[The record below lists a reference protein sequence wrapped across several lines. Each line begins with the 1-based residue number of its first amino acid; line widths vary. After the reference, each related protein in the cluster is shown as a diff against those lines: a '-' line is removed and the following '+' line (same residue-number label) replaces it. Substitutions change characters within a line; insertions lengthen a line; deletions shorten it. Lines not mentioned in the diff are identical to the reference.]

1 MNKKQK
7 KNLYRIIAALVLV
20 LILKLLPQFPT
31 PVELLLYCIPY
42 LVVGW
47 DVLRKALLGIKNR
60 QPFDECFLMAVAT
73 VGAFALEVGAADPAA
88 AVSEQKAATSH
99 RLGGGEII
107 GEGFVKAYGTV
118 YTLSGNYT
126 QSITIE
132 TKQDITINIDDE
144 VTITGVAKFLD
155 VTGTGKVTINGTKDG
170 VDQKIKMTTDCNV
183 MNTGDTGVVYL
194 EAAGADVTCNGGD
207 YYSKETSEVN
217 STYSVF
223 CVKDG
228 SLKLN
233 EVTAEA
239 GERTHVI
246 DCGGNSSASVEIH
259 GGNFKASGINSGGID
274 CRGKGSV
281 SIYNAKVESG
291 NYVLAVGGSSADLK
305 IYNSTVVGENEN
317 SCVSVQHGGS
327 FWAENCEF
335 TSVGNQ
341 NYHGGLLYMLSGEA
355 TIKDSNYVAEQ
366 NGVTGILAQYL
377 GFAFLNGPHKLTVEN
392 TKIKGCEKAL
402 SFGYDPEGSDIKLK
416 NVTFEDNETDIYLKN
431 DSSTPT
437 NAPQVELDEG
447 TKDTVGAITV
457 QVANPAEGVQITTKT
472 TGKDYQQNLKLT
484 GKNDDWLIGYKKD
497 ADGEYR
503 YLTQRKGDKYFG
515 LNTINA
521 TATTGEGDN
530 VTTLK
535 PYAQL
540 KEGTP
545 VNLTADILE
554 GKKFARWKVEKVAD
568 GTPVTGLLDA
578 ETENTENTSFSMPEY
593 DVIITAEYEDEI
605 IVDPG
610 TGDTD
615 YGGDIAAGVV
625 IGGIAAVGAY
635 EVGTGLYR
643 ILAMDDVA
651 MPTNRIALAKLLWE
665 RAGKPEPESTA
676 LYSDISAED
685 TDAQKAARWA
695 VEQEL
700 LNDAEDGKFH
710 PAFPVS
716 KLRVCLT
723 WEKAK
728 QKGLFDQ
735 NNEA

>member
-1 MNKKQK
+1 MRKKS
-7 KNLYRIIAALVLV
+7 LRFISAALAVSMMAST
-20 LILKLLPQFPT
+20 LP
-31 PVELLLYCIPY
+31 
-42 LVVGW
+42 
-47 DVLRKALLGIKNR
+47 
-60 QPFDECFLMAVAT
+60 
-73 VGAFALEVGAADPAA
+73 VGAFALEVGAGETTA

-99 RLGGGEII
+99 RLGGSEII
-107 GEGFVKAYGTV
+107 GEGFVEAYGTV

-126 QSITIE
+126 QGITIE

-170 VDQKIKMTTDCNV
+170 VDQKIKMTTDHDHDV
-183 MNTGDTGVVYL
+183 IDTGYTGVVFL

-207 YYSKETSEVN
+207 YYSKETSHVGA
-217 STYSVF
+217 SYSVF

-239 GERTHVI
+239 GWNTHVI
-246 DCGGNSSASVEIH
+246 NCEGNSSASVEIH
-259 GGNFKASGINSGGID
+259 GGNFKASESNSGGID
-274 CRGKGSV
+274 CGGKGSV

-291 NYVLAVGGSSADLK
+291 NYVLAVGGSSAELK
-305 IYNSTVVGENEN
+305 IYNSTVVGENKS
-317 SCVSVQHGGS
+317 SCVTVQYGGS

-341 NYHGGLLYMLSGEA
+341 SYSGGFLYMLSGKA

-366 NGVTGILAQYL
+366 NGLTGILAQYL
-377 GFAFLNGPHKLTVEN
+377 TVPGLTGPHKLTVEN
-392 TKIKGCEKAL
+392 TKIKGCKEAFNL
-402 SFGYDPEGSDIKLK
+402 EYDPEGSDIKLK
-416 NVTFEDNETDIYLKN
+416 NVTFENNETDIYLEN
-431 DSSTPT
+431 DSSTPA

-447 TKDTVGAITV
+447 TKDTTGAITV
-457 QVANPAEGVQITTKT
+457 EVAHPAEGVQITTKT

-484 GKNDDWLIGYKKD
+484 SKNDDWLIGYKKD

-503 YLTQRKGDKYFG
+503 YLTQREGDTYFG

-554 GKKFARWKVEKVAD
+554 GKKFTGWKVEKVAD

-593 DVIITAEYEDEI
+593 DVIITAEYENEI
-605 IVDPG
+605 VVDPG
-610 TGDTD
+610 TGDSD

-723 WEKAK
+723 WENAK
-728 QKGLFDQ
+728 QKGLFD
-735 NNEA
+735 

>member
-1 MNKKQK
+1 MRKKS
-7 KNLYRIIAALVLV
+7 LRFISAALAVSMMAST
-20 LILKLLPQFPT
+20 LP
-31 PVELLLYCIPY
+31 
-42 LVVGW
+42 
-47 DVLRKALLGIKNR
+47 
-60 QPFDECFLMAVAT
+60 
-73 VGAFALEVGAADPAA
+73 VGAFALEVGAGETTA

-99 RLGGGEII
+99 RLDGGETID
-107 GEGFVKAYGTV
+107 EDFVARNGHV
-118 YTLSGNYT
+118 YTLSRSYNQGI
-126 QSITIE
+126 SITTSE
-132 TKQDITINIDDE
+132 DITINIEGE
-144 VTITGVAKFLD
+144 VTVTGVVKFLH
-155 VTGTGKVTINGTKDG
+155 VTGTGKVIINGTKDD
-170 VDQKIKMTTDCNV
+170 VDQKIKMTTDCEAV
-183 MNTGDTGVVYL
+183 GTGDTGIVYL
-194 EAAGADVTCNGGD
+194 DAAGADVTCNGGD
-207 YYSKETSEVN
+207 YYSEETSDVG

-233 EVTAEA
+233 EVIAEA
-239 GERTHVI
+239 GKSTGVV
-246 DCGGNSSASVEIH
+246 DCGTSSLASVEIH
-259 GGNFKASGINSGGID
+259 GGSFKASGSNSGVID
-274 CRGKGSV
+274 CNSKGT
-281 SIYNAKVESG
+281 IYNATLEMHNGG
-291 NYVLAVGGSSADLK
+291 NYVLAAGGSSADLK
-305 IYNSTVVGENEN
+305 IYNSTVVGENET
-317 SCVSVQHGGS
+317 SCVTVQSGGS

-335 TSVGNQ
+335 TSVGNR
-341 NYHGGLLYMLSGEA
+341 NYNGGLLSMLSGEA
-355 TIKDSNYVAEQ
+355 TIKDSSYVAKQ
-366 NGVTGILAQYL
+366 SGVNGIRAQYL
-377 GFAFLNGPHKLTVEN
+377 AIPGLNGPHKLTVEN
-392 TKIKGCEKAL
+392 TKIKGCENAL
-402 SFGYDPEGSDIKLK
+402 SFGYCPNGSDIELK
-416 NVTFEDNETDIYLKN
+416 NVTFEDNKTDIYLSN

-447 TKDTVGAITV
+447 TKDTAGAITV

-484 GKNDDWLIGYKKD
+484 SKNDGWLIGYEKDADGD

-503 YLTQRKGDKYFG
+503 YLTKREGDNYFG

-530 VTTLK
+530 AITLE

-545 VNLTADILE
+545 VNLTADIPE

-578 ETENTENTSFSMPEY
+578 ETENTENTSFSMPKY

-605 IVDPG
+605 TVDPG

-728 QKGLFDQ
+728 QKGLFDKT
-735 NNEA
+735 EA

>member
-1 MNKKQK
+1 MRKKS
-7 KNLYRIIAALVLV
+7 LRFISAALAVSMMAST
-20 LILKLLPQFPT
+20 LP
-31 PVELLLYCIPY
+31 
-42 LVVGW
+42 
-47 DVLRKALLGIKNR
+47 
-60 QPFDECFLMAVAT
+60 
-73 VGAFALEVGAADPAA
+73 VGAFALEVGAGETTAT
-88 AVSEQKAATSH
+88 VSEQKAATSH
-99 RLGGGEII
+99 RLEGGEII
-107 GEGFVKAYGTV
+107 GEDVANGAV
-118 YTLSGNYT
+118 YTLSGNYSRGI
-126 QSITIE
+126 SIT
-132 TKQDITINIDDE
+132 TSKDITINIEGE
-144 VTITGVAKFLD
+144 VTVTGVVKFLY

-170 VDQKIKMTTDCNV
+170 AAIKMTTNCEAV
-183 MNTGDTGVVYL
+183 DTIDSGIVYL
-194 EAAGADVTCNGGD
+194 DAAGADVTCNGGD
-207 YYSKETSEVN
+207 YYSEETSDIW

-233 EVTAEA
+233 AVTAEA
-239 GERTHVI
+239 GKGTDVV
-246 DCGGNSSASVEIH
+246 DCGETNSSATNSSASVEIH
-259 GGNFKASGINSGGID
+259 GGSFKASGIDSGVID
-274 CRGKGSV
+274 CRYKGSV
-281 SIYNAKVESG
+281 SIYNATLEMHNGGS
-291 NYVLAVGGSSADLK
+291 YVLAASGSSADLK

-317 SCVSVQHGGS
+317 SCVTVQHGGS

-335 TSVGNQ
+335 TSVGNR
-341 NYHGGLLYMLSGEA
+341 NYKGGLLYMLSGEA
-355 TIKDSNYVAEQ
+355 TIKDSNYVAKQ

-392 TKIKGCEKAL
+392 TKIKGCENAL

-416 NVTFEDNETDIYLKN
+416 NVTFEDNKTDIYLSN

-447 TKDTVGAITV
+447 TKDTAGAITV

-472 TGKDYQQNLKLT
+472 TGEDYQQNLKLT
-484 GKNDDWLIGYKKD
+484 SKNDGWLIGYEKD
-497 ADGEYR
+497 ADGDTDGEYR
-503 YLTQRKGDKYFG
+503 YLTKREGNDYYG
-515 LNTINA
+515 LNTIDA

-530 VTTLK
+530 VTTLET
-535 PYAQL
+535 YAQV

-545 VNLTADILE
+545 VNLTANAAPG

-610 TGDTD
+610 TGDSD

-643 ILAMDDVA
+643 ITQMDDVA

-700 LNDAEDGKFH
+700 LNDDDSVEGELKFH

-728 QKGLFDQ
+728 QKGLFDKAA
-735 NNEA
+735 E

>member
-1 MNKKQK
+1 MRKKS
-7 KNLYRIIAALVLV
+7 LRFISAALAVSMMAST
-20 LILKLLPQFPT
+20 LP
-31 PVELLLYCIPY
+31 
-42 LVVGW
+42 
-47 DVLRKALLGIKNR
+47 
-60 QPFDECFLMAVAT
+60 

-88 AVSEQKAATSH
+88 TVSEQEAAKSH
-99 RLGGGEII
+99 RLDGGEKI
-107 GEGFVKAYGTV
+107 GEEFVEAKGTV

-126 QSITIE
+126 KGITIE

-144 VTITGVAKFLD
+144 VTITGVAKFLH

-170 VDQKIKMTTDCNV
+170 ADQNIKMKTDCDV
-183 MNTGDTGVVYL
+183 MNTGDTGIVYL
-194 EAAGADVTCNGGD
+194 DAAGADVTCNGGD
-207 YYSKETSEVN
+207 YYSEEMSDAD

-233 EVTAEA
+233 AVTAEA
-239 GERTHVI
+239 GKRTDVV
-246 DCGGNSSASVEIH
+246 DCGGTNSSASVEIH
-259 GGNFKASGINSGGID
+259 GGSFKASGSNSGVID
-274 CRGKGSV
+274 CNSKGT
-281 SIYNAKVESG
+281 IYNATLEMHNGGS
-291 NYVLAVGGSSADLK
+291 YVLAAGGSSADLK

-317 SCVSVQHGGS
+317 FCVTVQSGGS

-335 TSVGNQ
+335 TSVGNR
-341 NYHGGLLYMLSGEA
+341 NYNGGLLYMLSGKA
-355 TIKDSNYVAEQ
+355 TIKDSNYVAER
-366 NGVTGILAQYL
+366 NSVTGILAQYL

-392 TKIKGCEKAL
+392 TKIKGCKKAL
-402 SFGYDPEGSDIKLK
+402 ELEYDPEGSDIKLK
-416 NVTFEDNETDIYLKN
+416 NVTFENNETDIYLKN
-431 DSSTPT
+431 DSSTPA

-447 TKDTVGAITV
+447 TKDTAGAITV
-457 QVANPAEGVQITTKT
+457 EVAHPAEGVQITTKT
-472 TGKDYQQNLKLT
+472 TGKDYQQSLKLT
-484 GKNDDWLIGYKKD
+484 SKNDGWLIGYEKDADGD

-530 VTTLK
+530 VTTLG
-535 PYAQL
+535 PYAQV
-540 KEGTP
+540 KEGTE
-545 VNLTADILE
+545 VTLTANAASGDTAS
-554 GKKFARWKVEKVAD
+554 GDKKFVRWKAEKVTAD
-568 GTPVTGLLDA
+568 SVEDVSSLIVADSENP
-578 ETENTENTSFSMPEY
+578 ETATLTMPNY
-593 DVIITAEYEDEI
+593 DIFVTAEYEEGAT
-605 IVDPG
+605 VDPG

-723 WEKAK
+723 WENAK
-728 QKGLFDQ
+728 QKGLFD
-735 NNEA
+735 

>member
-1 MNKKQK
+1 MRKKSIR
-7 KNLYRIIAALVLV
+7 LVSAALAACMMAST
-20 LILKLLPQFPT
+20 LP
-31 PVELLLYCIPY
+31 
-42 LVVGW
+42 
-47 DVLRKALLGIKNR
+47 
-60 QPFDECFLMAVAT
+60 
-73 VGAFALEVGAADPAA
+73 VGAFALEAGAGETTAT
-88 AVSEQKAATSH
+88 VSEQKAATSH
-99 RLGGGEII
+99 RLDGGETID
-107 GEGFVKAYGTV
+107 EDFVVANGAV
-118 YTLSGNYT
+118 YTLSGNYSRGI
-126 QSITIE
+126 SIT
-132 TKQDITINIDDE
+132 TSKDITINIDDE

-170 VDQKIKMTTDCNV
+170 ADQNIKMTTDFDV
-183 MNTGDTGVVYL
+183 INTGDTGIVYL
-194 EAAGADVTCNGGD
+194 DAAGADVTCNGGD
-207 YYSKETSEVN
+207 YYSEETSRVN
-217 STYSVF
+217 SSYSVF
-223 CVKDG
+223 CVEDG

-239 GERTHVI
+239 GRNTHVI
-246 DCGGNSSASVEIH
+246 NCGGNSSASVEIH
-259 GGNFKASGINSGGID
+259 GGNFKASERTSGGID
-274 CRGKGSV
+274 CGGKGSV

-291 NYVLAVGGSSADLK
+291 NYVLAVVGSSAELK
-305 IYNSTVVGENEN
+305 IYNSTVVGENED
-317 SCVSVQHGGS
+317 SCVTVQFGGS

-335 TSVGNQ
+335 TSLENQ
-341 NYHGGLLYMLSGEA
+341 NYNGGLLYMLSGEA
-355 TIKDSNYVAEQ
+355 TIKDSNYVAKQ

-377 GFAFLNGPHKLTVEN
+377 VFAFLNGPHKLTVEN
-392 TKIKGCEKAL
+392 TKIKGCENAL

-431 DSSTPT
+431 DSITPA

-447 TKDTVGAITV
+447 TKDTAGAITV
-457 QVANPAEGVQITTKT
+457 EVAYPAEGVQITTKN

-484 GKNDDWLIGYKKD
+484 GKNDGWLIGYKKD

-503 YLTQRKGDKYFG
+503 YLTQREGNDYYG

-545 VNLTADILE
+545 VKLTADIPDN
-554 GKKFARWKVEKVAD
+554 ARVTGWKVEKIAAE
-568 GTPVTGLLDA
+568 GVTEVYGVVDYDLENP
-578 ETENTENTSFSMPEY
+578 ETATLTMPDY
-593 DVIITAEYEDEI
+593 DIFVTAEYEDV

-610 TGDTD
+610 TSDTD

-735 NNEA
+735 NTEA

>member
-1 MNKKQK
+1 MRKKS
-7 KNLYRIIAALVLV
+7 LRFISAALAVSMMAST
-20 LILKLLPQFPT
+20 LP
-31 PVELLLYCIPY
+31 
-42 LVVGW
+42 
-47 DVLRKALLGIKNR
+47 
-60 QPFDECFLMAVAT
+60 
-73 VGAFALEVGAADPAA
+73 VGAFALEVGAGETTA

-99 RLGGGEII
+99 RLGGSEII
-107 GEGFVKAYGTV
+107 GEGFVEAYGTV

-126 QSITIE
+126 QGITIE
-132 TKQDITINIDDE
+132 TKQDITINIEGE
-144 VTITGVAKFLD
+144 VTITGVAKFLH

-170 VDQKIKMTTDCNV
+170 ADQNIKMKTDCDV
-183 MNTGDTGVVYL
+183 MNTGDTGIVCL
-194 EAAGADVTCNGGD
+194 DAAGADVTCNGGD
-207 YYSKETSEVN
+207 YYSEEMSDAD

-233 EVTAEA
+233 AVTAEA
-239 GERTHVI
+239 GKRTDVV
-246 DCGGNSSASVEIH
+246 DCGETNSSATNSSASVEIH
-259 GGNFKASGINSGGID
+259 GGSFKASGISSGVID
-274 CRGKGSV
+274 CNSKGT
-281 SIYNAKVESG
+281 IYNATLEMHNGG
-291 NYVLAVGGSSADLK
+291 NYVLDAIGSSAELK

-317 SCVSVQHGGS
+317 SCVTVQFGGS

-341 NYHGGLLYMLSGEA
+341 NYNGGLLYMLSGEA
-355 TIKDSNYVAEQ
+355 TIKDSSYVTKQSGA
-366 NGVTGILAQYL
+366 TGILAQYL
-377 GFAFLNGPHKLTVEN
+377 NFASLNGPHKLTVEN
-392 TKIKGCEKAL
+392 TKIKGCENAL

-416 NVTFEDNETDIYLKN
+416 NVTFEDNKTDIYLSN

-447 TKDTVGAITV
+447 TKDTAGAITV

-484 GKNDDWLIGYKKD
+484 GKNDDWLIGYEKG

-503 YLTQRKGDKYFG
+503 YLTQRKGNEYYG

-521 TATTGEGDN
+521 TATTGKGDN
-530 VTTLK
+530 VTTLG

-545 VNLTADILE
+545 VKLTADIPDN
-554 GKKFARWKVEKVAD
+554 ARVTGWKVEKIA
-568 GTPVTGLLDA
+568 A
-578 ETENTENTSFSMPEY
+578 EGVIEVYGVVDYDHENPETATLTMPNY
-593 DVIITAEYEDEI
+593 DIFVTAEYEEGAT
-605 IVDPG
+605 VDPG
-610 TGDTD
+610 TGDSD

-723 WEKAK
+723 WENAK
-728 QKGLFDQ
+728 QKGLFD
-735 NNEA
+735 

>member
-1 MNKKQK
+1 MRKKS
-7 KNLYRIIAALVLV
+7 LRFISAALAVSMMAST
-20 LILKLLPQFPT
+20 LP
-31 PVELLLYCIPY
+31 
-42 LVVGW
+42 
-47 DVLRKALLGIKNR
+47 
-60 QPFDECFLMAVAT
+60 
-73 VGAFALEVGAADPAA
+73 VGAFALEVGAGETTA
-88 AVSEQKAATSH
+88 AVSEQEAAKSH
-99 RLGGGEII
+99 RLEGGEII
-107 GEGFVKAYGTV
+107 GEDVANGAV
-118 YTLSGNYT
+118 YTLSGNYSRGI
-126 QSITIE
+126 SIT
-132 TKQDITINIDDE
+132 TSKDITINIEGE
-144 VTITGVAKFLD
+144 VTVTGVDKFLD

-170 VDQKIKMTTDCNV
+170 AAIKMTTNGEAV
-183 MNTGDTGVVYL
+183 GTVVTGIVYL
-194 EAAGADVTCNGGD
+194 DAAGADVTCNGGD
-207 YYSKETSEVN
+207 YYSAETSDVN
-217 STYSVF
+217 SSYSVF

-233 EVTAEA
+233 AVTAEA
-239 GERTHVI
+239 GNRTDVVG
-246 DCGGNSSASVEIH
+246 CGETNSSASVEIH
-259 GGNFKASGINSGGID
+259 GGSFKASGSNSGVID
-274 CRGKGSV
+274 CRYKGSV
-281 SIYNAKVESG
+281 SIYNATLEMHNGG
-291 NYVLAVGGSSADLK
+291 NYVLDAIGSSADLK

-317 SCVSVQHGGS
+317 SCVTVQHGGS

-335 TSVGNQ
+335 TSVGNR
-341 NYHGGLLYMLSGEA
+341 NYNGGLLYMLSGEA
-355 TIKDSNYVAEQ
+355 TIKDSNYVAKQ

-392 TKIKGCEKAL
+392 TKIKGCEKAFEL
-402 SFGYDPEGSDIKLK
+402 DYDPEGSDIKLK
-416 NVTFEDNETDIYLKN
+416 NVTFEDNETDLYLKN
-431 DSSTPT
+431 STKTPT

-447 TKDTVGAITV
+447 TKDTAGAITV

-484 GKNDDWLIGYKKD
+484 SKNDDWLIGYEKDADGD

-503 YLTQRKGDKYFG
+503 YLTQRKDDKYFG
-515 LNTINA
+515 LNTIDA

-530 VTTLK
+530 VTTLE
-535 PYAQL
+535 PYAQV

-545 VNLTADILE
+545 VNLTANAAPG

-578 ETENTENTSFSMPEY
+578 ETENTENTSFSMPKY
-593 DVIITAEYEDEI
+593 DVIITAEYEEGTT
-605 IVDPG
+605 VDPG
-610 TGDTD
+610 TSDTD

-695 VEQEL
+695 VEQGL
-700 LNDAEDGKFH
+700 MNDAEDGKFH

-735 NNEA
+735 NTEA

>member
-1 MNKKQK
+1 MRKKS
-7 KNLYRIIAALVLV
+7 LRFISAALAVSMMAST
-20 LILKLLPQFPT
+20 LP
-31 PVELLLYCIPY
+31 
-42 LVVGW
+42 
-47 DVLRKALLGIKNR
+47 
-60 QPFDECFLMAVAT
+60 
-73 VGAFALEVGAADPAA
+73 VGAFALEVGAGETTA

-107 GEGFVKAYGTV
+107 GEGLVETYGTV

-126 QSITIE
+126 QGITIE

-207 YYSKETSEVN
+207 YYSEETSDAV

-233 EVTAEA
+233 EVIAEA
-239 GERTHVI
+239 GKLTRVV
-246 DCGGNSSASVEIH
+246 DCGVYTTSSLATVEIQR
-259 GGNFKASGINSGGID
+259 GTFKAAGNDSGVIHCGNKGTMTIN
-274 CRGKGSV
+274 
-281 SIYNAKVESG
+281 NATLEMHNGG
-291 NYVLAVGGSSADLK
+291 NYVLAASGSSAELK
-305 IYNSTVVGENEN
+305 IYSSTVIGENET
-317 SCVSVQHGGS
+317 SCVTVQHRGS

-341 NYHGGLLYMLSGEA
+341 NYNGGLLYMLSGEA

-484 GKNDDWLIGYKKD
+484 SKNDDWLIGYEKDADGD

-610 TGDTD
+610 TGDSD

-723 WEKAK
+723 WENAK
-728 QKGLFDQ
+728 QKGLFDKT
-735 NNEA
+735 EA

>member
-1 MNKKQK
+1 MRKKS
-7 KNLYRIIAALVLV
+7 LRFISAALAVSMMAST
-20 LILKLLPQFPT
+20 LP
-31 PVELLLYCIPY
+31 
-42 LVVGW
+42 
-47 DVLRKALLGIKNR
+47 
-60 QPFDECFLMAVAT
+60 

-88 AVSEQKAATSH
+88 TVSEQKAATSH
-99 RLGGGEII
+99 RLEGGKII
-107 GEGFVKAYGTV
+107 DEGFVEANGTV

-126 QSITIE
+126 QGISIT
-132 TKQDITINIDDE
+132 TSKDITINIEGE
-144 VTITGVAKFLD
+144 VTVTGVDKFLD

-170 VDQKIKMTTDCNV
+170 AAIKMTTNGEAV
-183 MNTGDTGVVYL
+183 GTVDTGIVYL
-194 EAAGADVTCNGGD
+194 DAAGADVTCNGGD
-207 YYSKETSEVN
+207 YYSAETSDVN
-217 STYSVF
+217 SSYSVF

-233 EVTAEA
+233 AVTAEA
-239 GERTHVI
+239 GNRTDVV
-246 DCGGNSSASVEIH
+246 DCGETNSSASVEIH
-259 GGNFKASGINSGGID
+259 GGSFKASGISSGVID
-274 CRGKGSV
+274 CRYKGSV
-281 SIYNAKVESG
+281 SIYNATLEMHNGG
-291 NYVLAVGGSSADLK
+291 NYVLDAIGSSAELK

-317 SCVSVQHGGS
+317 SCVTVQFGGS

-341 NYHGGLLYMLSGEA
+341 NYNGGLLYMLSGEA
-355 TIKDSNYVAEQ
+355 TIKDSSYVTKQSGA
-366 NGVTGILAQYL
+366 TGILAQYL
-377 GFAFLNGPHKLTVEN
+377 NFASLNGPHKLTVEN
-392 TKIKGCEKAL
+392 TKIKGCEKAFEL
-402 SFGYDPEGSDIKLK
+402 DYDPEGSDIKLK
-416 NVTFEDNETDIYLKN
+416 NVTFEDNKTDIYLSN
-431 DSSTPT
+431 DSSTLT

-447 TKDTVGAITV
+447 TKDTAGAITV
-457 QVANPAEGVQITTKT
+457 EVAYPAEGVQITTKT

-484 GKNDDWLIGYKKD
+484 GKNDDWLIGYEKD

-503 YLTQRKGDKYFG
+503 YLTQRKDDKYFG

-545 VNLTADILE
+545 VKLTADILDN
-554 GKKFARWKVEKVAD
+554 ARVTGWKVEKIA
-568 GTPVTGLLDA
+568 A
-578 ETENTENTSFSMPEY
+578 EGVEDVSEKVKIDYEDLENPETATLTMPNY
-593 DVIITAEYEDEI
+593 DIFVTAEYEDVI
-605 IVDPG
+605 IDPG
-610 TGDTD
+610 TSDTD

-643 ILAMDDVA
+643 ITQMDDVA
-651 MPTNRIALAKLLWE
+651 MPANRLALAKLLWE
-665 RAGKPEPESTA
+665 RAGKPEPEGTA

-735 NNEA
+735 NTEA

>member
-1 MNKKQK
+1 MRKKS
-7 KNLYRIIAALVLV
+7 LRFISAALAVSMMAST
-20 LILKLLPQFPT
+20 LP
-31 PVELLLYCIPY
+31 
-42 LVVGW
+42 
-47 DVLRKALLGIKNR
+47 
-60 QPFDECFLMAVAT
+60 
-73 VGAFALEVGAADPAA
+73 VGAFALEVGAGETTA
-88 AVSEQKAATSH
+88 AVSEQEAAKSH
-99 RLGGGEII
+99 RLDGGEKI
-107 GEGFVKAYGTV
+107 GEEFVEAKGTV

-126 QSITIE
+126 KGITIE

-144 VTITGVAKFLD
+144 VTITGVAKFLH

-170 VDQKIKMTTDCNV
+170 ADQNIKMKTDCDV
-183 MNTGDTGVVYL
+183 MNTGDTGIVYL
-194 EAAGADVTCNGGD
+194 DAAGADVTCNGGD
-207 YYSKETSEVN
+207 YYSEEMSDAD

-233 EVTAEA
+233 AVTAEA
-239 GERTHVI
+239 GKRTDVV
-246 DCGGNSSASVEIH
+246 DCGETNSSATNSSASVEIH
-259 GGNFKASGINSGGID
+259 GGSFKASGISSGVID
-274 CRGKGSV
+274 CNSKGT
-281 SIYNAKVESG
+281 IYNATLEMHNGG
-291 NYVLAVGGSSADLK
+291 NYVLDAIGSSAELK

-317 SCVSVQHGGS
+317 SCVTVQFGGS

-335 TSVGNQ
+335 TSVGNR
-341 NYHGGLLYMLSGEA
+341 NYNGGLLYMLSGKA
-355 TIKDSNYVAEQ
+355 TIKDSNYVAER
-366 NGVTGILAQYL
+366 NSVTGILAKYL
-377 GFAFLNGPHKLTVEN
+377 AFAFLNGPHKLTVEN
-392 TKIKGCEKAL
+392 TKIKGCKKAFEL
-402 SFGYDPEGSDIKLK
+402 EYDREGSDIELK

-431 DSSTPT
+431 DSSTPA

-447 TKDTVGAITV
+447 TKDTAGAITV

-484 GKNDDWLIGYKKD
+484 GKNDDWLIGYEKG

-503 YLTQRKGDKYFG
+503 YLTQRKGNEYYG

-521 TATTGEGDN
+521 TATTGKGDN
-530 VTTLK
+530 VTTLG

-545 VNLTADILE
+545 VKLTADIPDN
-554 GKKFARWKVEKVAD
+554 ARVTGWKVEKIA
-568 GTPVTGLLDA
+568 A
-578 ETENTENTSFSMPEY
+578 EGVIEVYGVVDYDHENPETATLTMPDY
-593 DVIITAEYEDEI
+593 DIFVTAEYEYEDGS
-605 IVDPG
+605 VDPG
-610 TGDTD
+610 TSDTD

-723 WEKAK
+723 WENAK
-728 QKGLFDQ
+728 QKGLFD
-735 NNEA
+735 

>member
-1 MNKKQK
+1 MRKKS
-7 KNLYRIIAALVLV
+7 LRFISAALAVSMMAST
-20 LILKLLPQFPT
+20 LP
-31 PVELLLYCIPY
+31 
-42 LVVGW
+42 
-47 DVLRKALLGIKNR
+47 
-60 QPFDECFLMAVAT
+60 
-73 VGAFALEVGAADPAA
+73 VGAFALEVGAGETTAT
-88 AVSEQKAATSH
+88 VSEQEAAKSH
-99 RLGGGEII
+99 RLEGGETID
-107 GEGFVKAYGTV
+107 EDFVVANGTV

-126 QSITIE
+126 QGITIE
-132 TKQDITINIDDE
+132 TKQEITINIEGE
-144 VTITGVAKFLD
+144 VTVTGVVKFLH
-155 VTGTGKVTINGTKDG
+155 VTGTGKVIINGTKDG
-170 VDQKIKMTTDCNV
+170 AAIKMTTNFEAV
-183 MNTGDTGVVYL
+183 GTGDTGIVYL
-194 EAAGADVTCNGGD
+194 DAAGADVTCNGGD
-207 YYSKETSEVN
+207 YYSVETSDVW

-233 EVTAEA
+233 EVIAEA
-239 GERTHVI
+239 GESTGVV
-246 DCGGNSSASVEIH
+246 DCGVYKTSSLATVEIH
-259 GGNFKASGINSGGID
+259 GGSFKASGINSGVID
-274 CRGKGSV
+274 CGNKGTMT
-281 SIYNAKVESG
+281 INNATLEMHNSG
-291 NYVLAVGGSSADLK
+291 NRVLAVGGSSADLK
-305 IYNSTVVGENEN
+305 IYNSTVVGENAN
-317 SCVSVQHGGS
+317 SCVTVQHGGS

-341 NYHGGLLYMLSGEA
+341 KYNGGLLFMLSGEA

-377 GFAFLNGPHKLTVEN
+377 DFAFLNGPHKLTVDN
-392 TKIKGCEKAL
+392 TKIKGCEKAFEL
-402 SFGYDPEGSDIKLK
+402 EYDREGSDIKLK
-416 NVTFEDNETDIYLKN
+416 NVTFEDNETDIYLEN
-431 DSSTPT
+431 DENTPA
-437 NAPQVELDEG
+437 NAPHVELDEN
-447 TKDTVGAITV
+447 TKDTAGAITV
-457 QVANPAEGVQITTKT
+457 EVAHPAEGVQITTKT
-472 TGKDYQQNLKLT
+472 TGEDYQQNLKLT
-484 GKNDDWLIGYKKD
+484 GKNDDWLIGYEKG

-503 YLTQRKGDKYFG
+503 YLTQRKGNEYFG

-530 VTTLK
+530 VTTLET
-535 PYAQL
+535 YAQV

-545 VNLTADILE
+545 VNLTANAAPG
-554 GKKFARWKVEKVAD
+554 GKKFARWKAEMITAGGVE
-568 GTPVTGLLDA
+568 DA
-578 ETENTENTSFSMPEY
+578 TSLIETNSENPETATFKMPKG
-593 DVIITAEYEDEI
+593 DLTVTAEYEEDEI
-605 IVDPG
+605 IDPG
-610 TGDTD
+610 TSDSD

-728 QKGLFDQ
+728 QKGLFDKT
-735 NNEA
+735 EA

>member
-1 MNKKQK
+1 MRKKS
-7 KNLYRIIAALVLV
+7 LRFISAALAVSMMAST
-20 LILKLLPQFPT
+20 LP
-31 PVELLLYCIPY
+31 
-42 LVVGW
+42 
-47 DVLRKALLGIKNR
+47 
-60 QPFDECFLMAVAT
+60 
-73 VGAFALEVGAADPAA
+73 VGAFALEVGAGETTAT
-88 AVSEQKAATSH
+88 VSEQKAATSH
-99 RLGGGEII
+99 RLEGGEII
-107 GEGFVKAYGTV
+107 GEGVANGTV

-126 QSITIE
+126 QGISIT
-132 TKQDITINIDDE
+132 TSKDITINIEGE
-144 VTITGVAKFLD
+144 VTVTGVAKFLD

-170 VDQKIKMTTDCNV
+170 ADQKIKMTTDCNV

-207 YYSKETSEVN
+207 YYSKETSDVV

-233 EVTAEA
+233 KVIAGA
-239 GERTHVI
+239 GEYTDVI

-274 CRGKGSV
+274 CRNKGSV

-291 NYVLAVGGSSADLK
+291 NYVLAASGSSAELK
-305 IYNSTVVGENEN
+305 IYNSTIVGKNEN
-317 SCVSVQHGGS
+317 SCVTVQHGGS

-335 TSVGNQ
+335 TSVGNR
-341 NYHGGLLYMLSGEA
+341 NYNGGLLYMLSGEA

-377 GFAFLNGPHKLTVEN
+377 GFASLNGPHKLTVEN
-392 TKIKGCEKAL
+392 TKIKGCKKAVEL
-402 SFGYDPEGSDIKLK
+402 DYDPEGSDIKLK
-416 NVTFEDNETDIYLKN
+416 NVTFEDNETDLYLKN
-431 DSSTPT
+431 STETPT

-447 TKDTVGAITV
+447 TKDTAGAITV
-457 QVANPAEGVQITTKT
+457 EVANPADGVQITTKN

-484 GKNDDWLIGYKKD
+484 SKNDGWLIGYEKD
-497 ADGEYR
+497 AGGEYR
-503 YLTQRKGDKYFG
+503 YLTQRKGDKYYG
-515 LNTINA
+515 LNTISA

-540 KEGTP
+540 KEDTP
-545 VNLTADILE
+545 VKLTADILE

-605 IVDPG
+605 TVDPG
-610 TGDTD
+610 TGDSD

-643 ILAMDDVA
+643 ITQMDDVA

-676 LYSDISAED
+676 LYSDIDAED

-700 LNDAEDGKFH
+700 LKDDTNEDEQKFH

-735 NNEA
+735 NTEA

>member
-1 MNKKQK
+1 MRKKS
-7 KNLYRIIAALVLV
+7 LRFISAALAVSMMAST
-20 LILKLLPQFPT
+20 LP
-31 PVELLLYCIPY
+31 
-42 LVVGW
+42 
-47 DVLRKALLGIKNR
+47 
-60 QPFDECFLMAVAT
+60 

-88 AVSEQKAATSH
+88 TVSEQKAATSH
-99 RLGGGEII
+99 RLEGGEII
-107 GEGFVKAYGTV
+107 DDVAYGTV

-126 QSITIE
+126 QGITIE
-132 TKQDITINIDDE
+132 TKQDITINIEGE

-207 YYSKETSEVN
+207 YYSKETSEVD

-291 NYVLAVGGSSADLK
+291 NYVLAVGGSSAELK

-317 SCVSVQHGGS
+317 SCVTVQAGGS

-335 TSVGNQ
+335 TSVGNR
-341 NYHGGLLYMLSGEA
+341 NYNGGLLYMLSGKA
-355 TIKDSNYVAEQ
+355 TIKDSNYVAER
-366 NGVTGILAQYL
+366 NSVTGILAQYL
-377 GFAFLNGPHKLTVEN
+377 DFAFLNGPHKLTVEN
-392 TKIKGCEKAL
+392 TKIKGCEKAFEL
-402 SFGYDPEGSDIKLK
+402 EYDREGSDIELK
-416 NVTFEDNETDIYLKN
+416 NVTFEDNKTDIYLSN

-447 TKDTVGAITV
+447 TKDTTGAITV
-457 QVANPAEGVQITTKT
+457 EVAYPAEGVQITTKT
-472 TGKDYQQNLKLT
+472 TGEDYQQNLKLT
-484 GKNDDWLIGYKKD
+484 GKNDDWLIGYEKG

-723 WEKAK
+723 WENAK
-728 QKGLFDQ
+728 QKGLFD
-735 NNEA
+735 

>member
-1 MNKKQK
+1 MRKKS
-7 KNLYRIIAALVLV
+7 LRFISAALAVSMMAST
-20 LILKLLPQFPT
+20 LP
-31 PVELLLYCIPY
+31 
-42 LVVGW
+42 
-47 DVLRKALLGIKNR
+47 
-60 QPFDECFLMAVAT
+60 

-88 AVSEQKAATSH
+88 TVSEQEAAKSH
-99 RLGGGEII
+99 RLEGGEII
-107 GEGFVKAYGTV
+107 GEDVANGAV
-118 YTLSGNYT
+118 YTLSGNYSRGI
-126 QSITIE
+126 SIT
-132 TKQDITINIDDE
+132 TSKDITINIEGE
-144 VTITGVAKFLD
+144 VTVTGVDKFLD

-170 VDQKIKMTTDCNV
+170 AAIKMTTNGEAV
-183 MNTGDTGVVYL
+183 GTVVTGIVYL
-194 EAAGADVTCNGGD
+194 DAAGADVTCNGGD
-207 YYSKETSEVN
+207 YYSAETSDVN
-217 STYSVF
+217 SSYSVF

-233 EVTAEA
+233 AVTAEA
-239 GERTHVI
+239 GNRTDVVG
-246 DCGGNSSASVEIH
+246 CGETNSSASVEIH
-259 GGNFKASGINSGGID
+259 GGSFKASGSNSGVID
-274 CRGKGSV
+274 CRYKGSV
-281 SIYNAKVESG
+281 SIYNATLEMHNGG
-291 NYVLAVGGSSADLK
+291 NYVLDAIGSSADLK

-317 SCVSVQHGGS
+317 SCVTVQHGGS

-335 TSVGNQ
+335 TSVGNR
-341 NYHGGLLYMLSGEA
+341 NYNGGLLYMLSGEA
-355 TIKDSNYVAEQ
+355 TIKDSNYVAKQ

-392 TKIKGCEKAL
+392 TKIKGCEKAFEL
-402 SFGYDPEGSDIKLK
+402 DYDPEGSDIKLK
-416 NVTFEDNETDIYLKN
+416 NVTFEDNETDLYLKN
-431 DSSTPT
+431 STKTPT

-447 TKDTVGAITV
+447 TKDTAGAITV

-484 GKNDDWLIGYKKD
+484 SKNDDWLIGYEKDADGD

-503 YLTQRKGDKYFG
+503 YLTQRKDDKYFG

-545 VNLTADILE
+545 VKLTADILDN
-554 GKKFARWKVEKVAD
+554 ARVTGWKVEKIA
-568 GTPVTGLLDA
+568 A
-578 ETENTENTSFSMPEY
+578 EGVIEVY
-593 DVIITAEYEDEI
+593 DVVDYDHENPETATLTMPDYDIFVTAEYKEGAT
-605 IVDPG
+605 VDPG
-610 TGDTD
+610 TSDTD

-728 QKGLFDQ
+728 QKGLFD
-735 NNEA
+735 

>member
-1 MNKKQK
+1 MRKKS
-7 KNLYRIIAALVLV
+7 LRFISAALAVSMMAST
-20 LILKLLPQFPT
+20 LP
-31 PVELLLYCIPY
+31 
-42 LVVGW
+42 
-47 DVLRKALLGIKNR
+47 
-60 QPFDECFLMAVAT
+60 
-73 VGAFALEVGAADPAA
+73 VGAFALEVGAGETTA
-88 AVSEQKAATSH
+88 AVSEQEAATVLSH
-99 RLGGGEII
+99 DGGTINAGHYIM
-107 GEGFVKAYGTV
+107 EG
-118 YTLSGNYT
+118 GNYT
-126 QSITIE
+126 GGFTID
-132 TKQDITINIDDE
+132 TTGDVTIDITGE
-144 VTITGVAKFLD
+144 VTVTGVFKFLH
-155 VTGTGKVTINGTKDG
+155 VTGTGKVIINGTKDG
-170 VDQKIKMTTDCNV
+170 VDQKIKMTTTFREVD
-183 MNTGDTGVVYL
+183 TEDTGIVYL
-194 EAAGADVTCNGGD
+194 DAAGADVTCNGGD
-207 YYSKETSEVN
+207 YYSEEMSDAD

-233 EVTAEA
+233 AVTAEA
-239 GERTHVI
+239 GKRTDVV
-246 DCGGNSSASVEIH
+246 DCGETNSSATNSSASVEIH
-259 GGNFKASGINSGGID
+259 GGSFKASGISSGVID
-274 CRGKGSV
+274 CNSKGT
-281 SIYNAKVESG
+281 IYNATLEMHNGG
-291 NYVLAVGGSSADLK
+291 NYVLDAIGSSAELK

-317 SCVSVQHGGS
+317 SCVTVQFGGS

-341 NYHGGLLYMLSGEA
+341 NYNGGLLYMLSGEA
-355 TIKDSNYVAEQ
+355 TIKDSSYVTKQSGA
-366 NGVTGILAQYL
+366 TGILAQYL
-377 GFAFLNGPHKLTVEN
+377 NFASLNGPHKLTVEN
-392 TKIKGCEKAL
+392 TKIKGCENAL

-416 NVTFEDNETDIYLKN
+416 NVTFEDNKTDIYLSN

-447 TKDTVGAITV
+447 TKDTAGAITV

-472 TGKDYQQNLKLT
+472 TGEDYQQNLKLT
-484 GKNDDWLIGYKKD
+484 SKNDGWLIGYEKD

-503 YLTQRKGDKYFG
+503 YLTQREGDEYFG

-723 WEKAK
+723 WENAK
-728 QKGLFDQ
+728 QKGLFD
-735 NNEA
+735 

>member
-1 MNKKQK
+1 MRKKS
-7 KNLYRIIAALVLV
+7 LRFISAALAVSMMAST
-20 LILKLLPQFPT
+20 LP
-31 PVELLLYCIPY
+31 
-42 LVVGW
+42 
-47 DVLRKALLGIKNR
+47 
-60 QPFDECFLMAVAT
+60 
-73 VGAFALEVGAADPAA
+73 VGAFALEVGAGETTA

-99 RLGGGEII
+99 RLGGGEKI
-107 GEGFVKAYGTV
+107 GETFVKAYGTV

-126 QSITIE
+126 QGITIE
-132 TKQDITINIDDE
+132 TKQDITINIDDT

-170 VDQKIKMTTDCNV
+170 VDQKIKMTTDHDHDV
-183 MNTGDTGVVYL
+183 IDTGYTGVVFL

-207 YYSKETSEVN
+207 YYSKETSHVGA
-217 STYSVF
+217 SYSVF

-239 GERTHVI
+239 GWNTHVI
-246 DCGGNSSASVEIH
+246 NCEGNSSASVEIH
-259 GGNFKASGINSGGID
+259 GGNFKASESNSGGIA
-274 CRGKGSV
+274 CGGKGSV

-291 NYVLAVGGSSADLK
+291 NYVLAVGDSSAELK
-305 IYNSTVVGENEN
+305 IYNSTVVGENED
-317 SCVSVQHGGS
+317 SCVTVQAGGS

-341 NYHGGLLYMLSGEA
+341 NYNGGFLYMLSGKA

-366 NGVTGILAQYL
+366 NGVNGIRAQYL
-377 GFAFLNGPHKLTVEN
+377 TVPGLTGPHKLTVEN
-392 TKIKGCEKAL
+392 TKIKGCENAL

-416 NVTFEDNETDIYLKN
+416 NVTFEDNKTDIYLSN

-447 TKDTVGAITV
+447 TKDTTGAITV
-457 QVANPAEGVQITTKT
+457 EVAHPAEGVQITTKT
-472 TGKDYQQNLKLT
+472 TGKDYQQSLKLT
-484 GKNDDWLIGYKKD
+484 SKNDGWLIGYEKD

-503 YLTQRKGDKYFG
+503 YLTKREGDKYFG

-521 TATTGEGDN
+521 TATTGKGDN
-530 VTTLK
+530 VTTLG

-545 VNLTADILE
+545 VKLTADIPDN
-554 GKKFARWKVEKVAD
+554 ARVTGWKVEKIA
-568 GTPVTGLLDA
+568 A
-578 ETENTENTSFSMPEY
+578 EGVIEVYGVVDYDHENPETATLTMPNY
-593 DVIITAEYEDEI
+593 DIFVTAEYEEGAT
-605 IVDPG
+605 VDPG
-610 TGDTD
+610 TGDSD

-723 WEKAK
+723 WENAK
-728 QKGLFDQ
+728 QKGLFD
-735 NNEA
+735 

>member
-1 MNKKQK
+1 MRKKS
-7 KNLYRIIAALVLV
+7 LRFISAALAVSMMAST
-20 LILKLLPQFPT
+20 LP
-31 PVELLLYCIPY
+31 
-42 LVVGW
+42 
-47 DVLRKALLGIKNR
+47 
-60 QPFDECFLMAVAT
+60 

-88 AVSEQKAATSH
+88 TVSEQKAATSH
-99 RLGGGEII
+99 RLEGGEII
-107 GEGFVKAYGTV
+107 DDVAYGTV

-126 QSITIE
+126 QGITIK
-132 TKQDITINIDDE
+132 TKQDITINIDNE

-170 VDQKIKMTTDCNV
+170 VDQKIKMTTDHDHDV
-183 MNTGDTGVVYL
+183 IDTGYTGVVFL

-207 YYSKETSEVN
+207 YYSKETSRVGA
-217 STYSVF
+217 SYSVF

-239 GERTHVI
+239 GRNTHVI
-246 DCGGNSSASVEIH
+246 NCEGNSSASVEIH
-259 GGNFKASGINSGGID
+259 GGNFKASESNSGGID
-274 CRGKGSV
+274 CGGKGSV
-281 SIYNAKVESG
+281 YIYNAKVESG
-291 NYVLAVGGSSADLK
+291 NYVLSVGGSSAELK
-305 IYNSTVVGENEN
+305 IYNSTVVGENKS
-317 SCVSVQHGGS
+317 SCVTVQHGGS
-327 FWAENCEF
+327 FWAENCKF

-341 NYHGGLLYMLSGEA
+341 NYNGGLLYMLSGEA

-377 GFAFLNGPHKLTVEN
+377 GFASLNGPHKLTVEN
-392 TKIKGCEKAL
+392 TKIKGCKKAFNL
-402 SFGYDPEGSDIKLK
+402 DYDPEGSDIKLK
-416 NVTFEDNETDIYLKN
+416 NVTFEDNETDLYLKN
-431 DSSTPT
+431 STETPT

-447 TKDTVGAITV
+447 TKDTTGAITV

-472 TGKDYQQNLKLT
+472 TDEDYQQNLKLAS
-484 GKNDDWLIGYKKD
+484 KNDGWLIGYKKD

-503 YLTQRKGDKYFG
+503 YLTQREGDTYFG

-530 VTTLK
+530 ATTLES
-535 PYAQL
+535 YAQL
-540 KEGTP
+540 TEGTP
-545 VNLTADILE
+545 VKLTADIPG
-554 GKKFARWKVEKVAD
+554 GKPCTGWKVEKIAAE
-568 GTPVTGLLDA
+568 GVTEVHDA
-578 ETENTENTSFSMPEY
+578 GVIKYDPENPETATLTMPDY
-593 DVIITAEYEDEI
+593 DIFVTAEYEDEI

-723 WEKAK
+723 WENAK
-728 QKGLFDQ
+728 QKGLFD
-735 NNEA
+735 

>member
-1 MNKKQK
+1 MRKKS
-7 KNLYRIIAALVLV
+7 LRFISAALAVSMMAST
-20 LILKLLPQFPT
+20 LP
-31 PVELLLYCIPY
+31 
-42 LVVGW
+42 
-47 DVLRKALLGIKNR
+47 
-60 QPFDECFLMAVAT
+60 
-73 VGAFALEVGAADPAA
+73 VGAFALEVGAGETTA
-88 AVSEQKAATSH
+88 AVSEQEAAKTH
-99 RLGGGEII
+99 RLDGGEII
-107 GEGFVKAYGTV
+107 GEDVANGAV
-118 YTLSGNYT
+118 YTLSGNYSRGI
-126 QSITIE
+126 SIT
-132 TKQDITINIDDE
+132 TSKDITINIEGE
-144 VTITGVAKFLD
+144 VTVTGVVKFLH

-170 VDQKIKMTTDCNV
+170 VDQKIKMTTNCEAV
-183 MNTGDTGVVYL
+183 DTIDSGIVYL
-194 EAAGADVTCNGGD
+194 DAAGADVTCNGGD
-207 YYSKETSEVN
+207 YYSEETSDIW

-233 EVTAEA
+233 AVTAEA
-239 GERTHVI
+239 GKGTDVV
-246 DCGGNSSASVEIH
+246 DCGETNSSATNSSASVEIH
-259 GGNFKASGINSGGID
+259 GGSFKASGIDSGVID
-274 CRGKGSV
+274 CRYKGSV
-281 SIYNAKVESG
+281 SIYNATLEMHNGGS
-291 NYVLAVGGSSADLK
+291 YVLAASGSSAELK

-317 SCVSVQHGGS
+317 SCVTVQFGGS

-335 TSVGNQ
+335 TSVGNR
-341 NYHGGLLYMLSGEA
+341 NYKGGLLYMLSGEA
-355 TIKDSNYVAEQ
+355 TIKDSNYVAKQ

-392 TKIKGCEKAL
+392 TKIKGCENAL

-416 NVTFEDNETDIYLKN
+416 NVTFEDNKTDIYLSN

-447 TKDTVGAITV
+447 TKDTAGAITV

-472 TGKDYQQNLKLT
+472 TGKDYQQSLKLT
-484 GKNDDWLIGYKKD
+484 SKNDGWLIGYEKDADGD

-503 YLTQRKGDKYFG
+503 YLTQRKDDKYFG

-545 VNLTADILE
+545 VKLTADILE

-578 ETENTENTSFSMPEY
+578 ETENTENTSFSMPDY
-593 DVIITAEYEDEI
+593 DVIITAEYEEGAT
-605 IVDPG
+605 VDPG
-610 TGDTD
+610 TSDTD

-728 QKGLFDQ
+728 QKGLFDKT
-735 NNEA
+735 EA

>member
-1 MNKKQK
+1 MRKKS
-7 KNLYRIIAALVLV
+7 LRFISAALAVSMMAST
-20 LILKLLPQFPT
+20 LP
-31 PVELLLYCIPY
+31 
-42 LVVGW
+42 
-47 DVLRKALLGIKNR
+47 
-60 QPFDECFLMAVAT
+60 
-73 VGAFALEVGAADPAA
+73 VGAFALEVGAGETTAT
-88 AVSEQKAATSH
+88 VSEQKAATSH
-99 RLGGGEII
+99 RLEGGEII
-107 GEGFVKAYGTV
+107 GEGVANGTV

-126 QSITIE
+126 QGISIT
-132 TKQDITINIDDE
+132 TSKDITINIEGE
-144 VTITGVAKFLD
+144 VTVTGVAKFLD

-170 VDQKIKMTTDCNV
+170 ADQNIKMTTDFDV
-183 MNTGDTGVVYL
+183 INTGDTGIVYL
-194 EAAGADVTCNGGD
+194 DAAGADVTCNGGD
-207 YYSKETSEVN
+207 YYSEETSRV
-217 STYSVF
+217 SSSYSVF

-239 GERTHVI
+239 GRNTHVI
-246 DCGGNSSASVEIH
+246 DCEGNSSASVEIH
-259 GGNFKASGINSGGID
+259 GGNFKASESTSGGID
-274 CRGKGSV
+274 CGDKGSV

-291 NYVLAVGGSSADLK
+291 NYVLAAVGSSAELK
-305 IYNSTVVGENEN
+305 IYNSTVVGGNDS
-317 SCVSVQHGGS
+317 SCVTVQFGGS

-341 NYHGGLLYMLSGEA
+341 NYDGGLLFMLSGEA

-366 NGVTGILAQYL
+366 NGLTGILAQYL
-377 GFAFLNGPHKLTVEN
+377 TVPGLTGPHKLTVEN
-392 TKIKGCEKAL
+392 TKIKGCKEAFNL
-402 SFGYDPEGSDIKLK
+402 EYDPEGSDIKLK
-416 NVTFEDNETDIYLKN
+416 NVTFENNETDIYLEN
-431 DSSTPT
+431 DSSTPA
-437 NAPQVELDEG
+437 NAPQVKLDEG
-447 TKDTVGAITV
+447 TKDTAGAITV
-457 QVANPAEGVQITTKT
+457 QVAHPAEGVQITTKT
-472 TGKDYQQNLKLT
+472 TGKDYQQSLKLT
-484 GKNDDWLIGYKKD
+484 SKNDDWLIGYEKDADGD

-503 YLTQRKGDKYFG
+503 YLTQRESDKHFG
-515 LNTINA
+515 LNTISA

-530 VTTLK
+530 ATTLK

-723 WEKAK
+723 WENAK
-728 QKGLFDQ
+728 QKGLFD
-735 NNEA
+735 

>member
-1 MNKKQK
+1 MRKKS
-7 KNLYRIIAALVLV
+7 LRFISAALAMSMMAST
-20 LILKLLPQFPT
+20 LP
-31 PVELLLYCIPY
+31 
-42 LVVGW
+42 
-47 DVLRKALLGIKNR
+47 
-60 QPFDECFLMAVAT
+60 

-88 AVSEQKAATSH
+88 TVSEQKAATSH
-99 RLGGGEII
+99 RLEGGEII
-107 GEGFVKAYGTV
+107 DDVAYGTV

-126 QSITIE
+126 QGITIK

-170 VDQKIKMTTDCNV
+170 VDQKIKMTTDHDHDV
-183 MNTGDTGVVYL
+183 IDTGYTGVVFL

-207 YYSKETSEVN
+207 YYSKEMSNVGA
-217 STYSVF
+217 SYSVF

-239 GERTHVI
+239 GRNTHVI
-246 DCGGNSSASVEIH
+246 NCEGNSSASVEIH
-259 GGNFKASGINSGGID
+259 GGNFKASESNSGGID
-274 CRGKGSV
+274 CGGKGSV

-291 NYVLAVGGSSADLK
+291 NYVLAVGGSSAELK
-305 IYNSTVVGENEN
+305 IYNSTVVGENEDF
-317 SCVSVQHGGS
+317 CVTVQSGGS

-341 NYHGGLLYMLSGEA
+341 NYNGGLLYMLSGKA
-355 TIKDSNYVAEQ
+355 TIKDSNYVAER
-366 NGVTGILAQYL
+366 NGVNGIRAQYL
-377 GFAFLNGPHKLTVEN
+377 TVPGLTGPHKLTVEN
-392 TKIKGCEKAL
+392 TKIKGCENAL
-402 SFGYDPEGSDIKLK
+402 SFGYDPEGSDIELK

-431 DSSTPT
+431 DSSTPA

-447 TKDTVGAITV
+447 TKDTAGAITV

-484 GKNDDWLIGYKKD
+484 SKNDDWLIGYEKD
-497 ADGEYR
+497 AHGEYR
-503 YLTQRKGDKYFG
+503 YLTQRKDNDYYG
-515 LNTINA
+515 LNTISA

-568 GTPVTGLLDA
+568 GTLVTGLLDA

-605 IVDPG
+605 VVDPG
-610 TGDTD
+610 TGDSD

-695 VEQEL
+695 VEQGL
-700 LNDAEDGKFH
+700 MNDAEDGKFH

-723 WEKAK
+723 WNAAREM
-728 QKGLFDQ
+728 GLFDKT
-735 NNEA
+735 EA

>member
-1 MNKKQK
+1 MRKKS
-7 KNLYRIIAALVLV
+7 LRFISAALAVSMMAST
-20 LILKLLPQFPT
+20 LP
-31 PVELLLYCIPY
+31 
-42 LVVGW
+42 
-47 DVLRKALLGIKNR
+47 
-60 QPFDECFLMAVAT
+60 

-88 AVSEQKAATSH
+88 TVSEQKAATSH
-99 RLGGGEII
+99 RLEGGKII
-107 GEGFVKAYGTV
+107 DEGFVEAHGTV

-126 QSITIE
+126 QGISIT
-132 TKQDITINIDDE
+132 TSKDITINIEGE
-144 VTITGVAKFLD
+144 VTVTGVVKFLY

-170 VDQKIKMTTDCNV
+170 AAIKMTTNCEAV
-183 MNTGDTGVVYL
+183 DTIDSGIVYL
-194 EAAGADVTCNGGD
+194 DAAGADVTCNGGD
-207 YYSKETSEVN
+207 YYSEETSDIW

-233 EVTAEA
+233 AVTAEA
-239 GERTHVI
+239 GKGTDVV
-246 DCGGNSSASVEIH
+246 DCGETNSSATNSSASVEIH
-259 GGNFKASGINSGGID
+259 GGSFKASGIASGVID
-274 CRGKGSV
+274 CNSKGT
-281 SIYNAKVESG
+281 IYNATLEMHNGG
-291 NYVLAVGGSSADLK
+291 NYVLAVGSSSGELK
-305 IYNSTVVGENEN
+305 IYNSTVVGENEK
-317 SCVSVQHGGS
+317 SCVTVQYGGS

-341 NYHGGLLYMLSGEA
+341 NYNGGLLYMLSGEA
-355 TIKDSNYVAEQ
+355 TIKDSNYVAKQ

-377 GFAFLNGPHKLTVEN
+377 NFAFLNGPHKLTVEN
-392 TKIKGCEKAL
+392 TKIKGCEKAFEL
-402 SFGYDPEGSDIKLK
+402 EYDREGSDIKLK
-416 NVTFEDNETDIYLKN
+416 NVTFENNKTDIYLSN

-437 NAPQVELDEG
+437 DAPQVELDEG
-447 TKDTVGAITV
+447 TKDTAGAITV

-484 GKNDDWLIGYKKD
+484 GKNDGWLIGYEKG

-503 YLTQRKGDKYFG
+503 YLTKREGNDYFG
-515 LNTINA
+515 LNTIDA

-530 VTTLK
+530 VTTLE
-535 PYAQL
+535 PYAQV
-540 KEGTP
+540 KENTE
-545 VNLTADILE
+545 VTLTANILE
-554 GKKFARWKVEKVAD
+554 GKQFFHWKVEKVTAD
-568 GTPVTGLLDA
+568 SVEDVSEKVKIDYKDPENP
-578 ETENTENTSFSMPEY
+578 ETATLTMPDY
-593 DVIITAEYEDEI
+593 DIFVTAEYKEGAT
-605 IVDPG
+605 VDPG
-610 TGDTD
+610 TSDTD

-723 WEKAK
+723 WENAK
-728 QKGLFDQ
+728 QKGLFDKT
-735 NNEA
+735 EA

>member
-1 MNKKQK
+1 MRKKS
-7 KNLYRIIAALVLV
+7 LRFISAALAVSMMAST
-20 LILKLLPQFPT
+20 LP
-31 PVELLLYCIPY
+31 
-42 LVVGW
+42 
-47 DVLRKALLGIKNR
+47 
-60 QPFDECFLMAVAT
+60 
-73 VGAFALEVGAADPAA
+73 VGAFALEVGAGETTA

-99 RLGGGEII
+99 RLDGGETID
-107 GEGFVKAYGTV
+107 EDFVEAYGAV

-126 QSITIE
+126 SGITIE
-132 TKQDITINIDDE
+132 TMQDITINIEGE
-144 VTITGVAKFLD
+144 VTVTGVAKFLD

-170 VDQKIKMTTDCNV
+170 EDQNIKMTTDYDV
-183 MNTGDTGVVYL
+183 INTGYTGVVYL

-207 YYSKETSEVN
+207 YYSKETSHVN
-217 STYSVF
+217 ASYSVF

-239 GERTHVI
+239 GRNTLVI
-246 DCGGNSSASVEIH
+246 NCGENSSASVEIH
-259 GGNFKASGINSGGID
+259 GGNFKASERTSGGIN
-274 CRGKGSV
+274 CGGKGSV
-281 SIYNAKVESG
+281 SIYNAKVESE
-291 NYVLAVGGSSADLK
+291 NYVLAVVGSSAELK
-305 IYNSTVVGENEN
+305 IYNSTVVGGYDD
-317 SCVSVQHGGS
+317 SCVTVQSGGS

-341 NYHGGLLYMLSGEA
+341 NYNGGLLFMLNGEA
-355 TIKDSNYVAEQ
+355 TIKDSNYVAEL

-377 GFAFLNGPHKLTVEN
+377 TIPGVNGPHKLTVEN
-392 TKIKGCEKAL
+392 TKIKGCKKAVEL
-402 SFGYDPEGSDIKLK
+402 DYDPDGSDIKLK
-416 NVTFEDNETDIYLKN
+416 NVTFEDNETDLYLKN
-431 DSSTPT
+431 STETPT

-447 TKDTVGAITV
+447 TKDTAGAITV
-457 QVANPAEGVQITTKT
+457 EVANPAEGVQITTKT

-484 GKNDDWLIGYKKD
+484 GKNDGWLIGYKKD

-503 YLTQRKGDKYFG
+503 YLTRRESDKHFG

-530 VTTLK
+530 AITLE

-545 VNLTADILE
+545 VKLTADILE

-605 IVDPG
+605 TVDPG
-610 TGDTD
+610 TGDSD

-728 QKGLFDQ
+728 QKGLFDKT
-735 NNEA
+735 EA

>member
-1 MNKKQK
+1 MRKKS
-7 KNLYRIIAALVLV
+7 LRFISAALAVSMMAST
-20 LILKLLPQFPT
+20 LP
-31 PVELLLYCIPY
+31 
-42 LVVGW
+42 
-47 DVLRKALLGIKNR
+47 
-60 QPFDECFLMAVAT
+60 

-88 AVSEQKAATSH
+88 TVSEQKAATSH
-99 RLGGGEII
+99 RLEGGEII
-107 GEGFVKAYGTV
+107 DDVAYGTV

-126 QSITIE
+126 QGITIK

-170 VDQKIKMTTDCNV
+170 VDQKIKMTTDHDHDV
-183 MNTGDTGVVYL
+183 IDTGYTGVVFL

-207 YYSKETSEVN
+207 YYSKETSHVGA
-217 STYSVF
+217 SYSVF

-239 GERTHVI
+239 GWNTHVI
-246 DCGGNSSASVEIH
+246 NCEGNSSASVEIH
-259 GGNFKASGINSGGID
+259 GGNFKASESNSGGID
-274 CRGKGSV
+274 CGGKGSV

-291 NYVLAVGGSSADLK
+291 NYVLAVGGSSAELK
-305 IYNSTVVGENEN
+305 IYNSTVVGENKS
-317 SCVSVQHGGS
+317 SCVTVQYGGS

-341 NYHGGLLYMLSGEA
+341 SYSGGFLYMLSGIA

-366 NGVTGILAQYL
+366 NGLTGILAQYL
-377 GFAFLNGPHKLTVEN
+377 TVPGLTGPHKLTVEN
-392 TKIKGCEKAL
+392 TKIKGCKEAFNL
-402 SFGYDPEGSDIKLK
+402 EYDPEGSDIKLK
-416 NVTFEDNETDIYLKN
+416 NVTFENNETDIYLEN
-431 DSSTPT
+431 DSSTPA
-437 NAPQVELDEG
+437 NAPQVKLDKG
-447 TKDTVGAITV
+447 TKDTAGAITV
-457 QVANPAEGVQITTKT
+457 EVENPANGVQITTKT
-472 TGKDYQQNLKLT
+472 TDEDYQQNLKLAS
-484 GKNDDWLIGYKKD
+484 KNDGWLIGYKKD

-503 YLTQRKGDKYFG
+503 YLTKREGDNYFG

-530 VTTLK
+530 ATTLE

-545 VNLTADILE
+545 VNLTADIPE

-723 WEKAK
+723 WENAK
-728 QKGLFDQ
+728 QKGLFD
-735 NNEA
+735 

>member
-1 MNKKQK
+1 MRKKS
-7 KNLYRIIAALVLV
+7 LRFISAALAVSMMAST
-20 LILKLLPQFPT
+20 LP
-31 PVELLLYCIPY
+31 
-42 LVVGW
+42 
-47 DVLRKALLGIKNR
+47 
-60 QPFDECFLMAVAT
+60 
-73 VGAFALEVGAADPAA
+73 VGAFALEVGAGETTA
-88 AVSEQKAATSH
+88 AVSEQKAATPH
-99 RLGGGEII
+99 RLEGGEII
-107 GEGFVKAYGTV
+107 GEGVANGTV

-126 QSITIE
+126 QGISIT
-132 TKQDITINIDDE
+132 TSKDITINIEGE
-144 VTITGVAKFLD
+144 VTVTGVVKFLH
-155 VTGTGKVTINGTKDG
+155 VTGTGKVTINGTKG
-170 VDQKIKMTTDCNV
+170 GADQKIKMTTDCNV

-291 NYVLAVGGSSADLK
+291 NYVLAVGGSSAELK

-317 SCVSVQHGGS
+317 SCVTVQSGGS

-335 TSVGNQ
+335 TSVGNR
-341 NYHGGLLYMLSGEA
+341 NYNGGLLYMLSGKA
-355 TIKDSNYVAEQ
+355 TIKDSNYVAER
-366 NGVTGILAQYL
+366 NSVTGILAQYL
-377 GFAFLNGPHKLTVEN
+377 AFAFLNGPHKLTVEN
-392 TKIKGCEKAL
+392 TKIKGCKKAFEL
-402 SFGYDPEGSDIKLK
+402 EYDREGSDIELK

-431 DSSTPT
+431 DSSTPA

-447 TKDTVGAITV
+447 TKDTAGAITV
-457 QVANPAEGVQITTKT
+457 EVAYPADDVQITTKT

-484 GKNDDWLIGYKKD
+484 GKNDGWLIGYEKG

-723 WEKAK
+723 WENAK
-728 QKGLFDQ
+728 QKGLFD
-735 NNEA
+735 

>member
-1 MNKKQK
+1 MRKKS
-7 KNLYRIIAALVLV
+7 LRFISAALAVSMMAST
-20 LILKLLPQFPT
+20 LP
-31 PVELLLYCIPY
+31 
-42 LVVGW
+42 
-47 DVLRKALLGIKNR
+47 
-60 QPFDECFLMAVAT
+60 

-99 RLGGGEII
+99 RLDGGEII
-107 GEGFVKAYGTV
+107 GEGVANGTV

-126 QSITIE
+126 KGITIE

-207 YYSKETSEVN
+207 YYSEETSDAV

-233 EVTAEA
+233 EVIAEA
-239 GERTHVI
+239 GKLTRVV
-246 DCGGNSSASVEIH
+246 DCGVYTTSSLATVEIQ
-259 GGNFKASGINSGGID
+259 GGTFKAAGNDSGVIHCGNKGTMTIN
-274 CRGKGSV
+274 
-281 SIYNAKVESG
+281 NATLEMHNGG
-291 NYVLAVGGSSADLK
+291 NYVLAASGSSAELK

-317 SCVSVQHGGS
+317 SCVTVQHGGS
-327 FWAENCEF
+327 FWAENCKF

-341 NYHGGLLYMLSGEA
+341 NYNGGLLYMLSGEA
-355 TIKDSNYVAEQ
+355 TIKDSSYVTKQSGA
-366 NGVTGILAQYL
+366 TGILAQYL
-377 GFAFLNGPHKLTVEN
+377 NFASLNGPHKLTVEN
-392 TKIKGCEKAL
+392 TKIKGCEKAFEL
-402 SFGYDPEGSDIKLK
+402 EYDREGSDIELK
-416 NVTFEDNETDIYLKN
+416 NVTFEDNETDLYLKN
-431 DSSTPT
+431 STETPT

-447 TKDTVGAITV
+447 TKDTAGAITV
-457 QVANPAEGVQITTKT
+457 EVANPAEGVQITTKT
-472 TGKDYQQNLKLT
+472 TGKDYQQSLKLT
-484 GKNDDWLIGYKKD
+484 SKNDGWLIGYEKDADGD

-540 KEGTP
+540 KEDTP
-545 VNLTADILE
+545 VKLTADILE

-605 IVDPG
+605 TVDPG
-610 TGDTD
+610 TGDSD

-695 VEQEL
+695 VEQGL
-700 LNDAEDGKFH
+700 LKDDTDQDDQKFH

-723 WEKAK
+723 WNAAREM
-728 QKGLFDQ
+728 GLFDKT
-735 NNEA
+735 EA

>member
-1 MNKKQK
+1 MRKKS
-7 KNLYRIIAALVLV
+7 LRFISAALAVSMMAST
-20 LILKLLPQFPT
+20 LP
-31 PVELLLYCIPY
+31 
-42 LVVGW
+42 
-47 DVLRKALLGIKNR
+47 
-60 QPFDECFLMAVAT
+60 

-170 VDQKIKMTTDCNV
+170 VDQKIKMTTDHDV
-183 MNTGDTGVVYL
+183 IDTGYTGVVFL

-207 YYSKETSEVN
+207 YYSKETSHVGA
-217 STYSVF
+217 SYSVF

-239 GERTHVI
+239 GWNTHVI
-246 DCGGNSSASVEIH
+246 NCEGNSSASVEIH
-259 GGNFKASGINSGGID
+259 GGNFKASESNSGGID
-274 CRGKGSV
+274 CGGKGSV

-291 NYVLAVGGSSADLK
+291 NYVLAVGGSSAELK
-305 IYNSTVVGENEN
+305 IYNSTVVGENKS
-317 SCVSVQHGGS
+317 SCVTVQYGGS

-341 NYHGGLLYMLSGEA
+341 SYSGGFLYMLSGKA

-366 NGVTGILAQYL
+366 NGLTGILAQYL
-377 GFAFLNGPHKLTVEN
+377 TVPGLTGPHKLTVEN
-392 TKIKGCEKAL
+392 TKIKGCKKAVEL
-402 SFGYDPEGSDIKLK
+402 DYDPEGSDIKLK
-416 NVTFEDNETDIYLKN
+416 NVTFEDNETDLYLKN
-431 DSSTPT
+431 STETPA
-437 NAPQVELDEG
+437 NAPQVKLDKG
-447 TKDTVGAITV
+447 TKDTAGAITV
-457 QVANPAEGVQITTKT
+457 EVENPANGVQITTKT
-472 TGKDYQQNLKLT
+472 TDEDYQQNLKLAS
-484 GKNDDWLIGYKKD
+484 KNDGWLIGYKKD

-503 YLTQRKGDKYFG
+503 YLTKREGDNYFG

-530 VTTLK
+530 ATTLES
-535 PYAQL
+535 YAQL

-545 VNLTADILE
+545 VKLTADIPG
-554 GKKFARWKVEKVAD
+554 GKPCTGWKVEKIAAE
-568 GTPVTGLLDA
+568 GVTEVHDA
-578 ETENTENTSFSMPEY
+578 GVIKYDPENPETATLTMPDY
-593 DVIITAEYEDEI
+593 DIFVTAEYEEGAT
-605 IVDPG
+605 VDPG
-610 TGDTD
+610 TGDSD

-723 WEKAK
+723 WENAK
-728 QKGLFDQ
+728 QKGLFD
-735 NNEA
+735 

>member
-1 MNKKQK
+1 MRKKS
-7 KNLYRIIAALVLV
+7 LRFISAALAVSMMAST
-20 LILKLLPQFPT
+20 LP
-31 PVELLLYCIPY
+31 
-42 LVVGW
+42 
-47 DVLRKALLGIKNR
+47 
-60 QPFDECFLMAVAT
+60 
-73 VGAFALEVGAADPAA
+73 VGAFALEVGAGETTA
-88 AVSEQKAATSH
+88 AVSEQKAATPH
-99 RLGGGEII
+99 PLGGGEKI
-107 GEGFVKAYGTV
+107 GETFVKAYGTV

-170 VDQKIKMTTDCNV
+170 VDQKIKMTTNFGEV
-183 MNTGDTGVVYL
+183 GGDTGIVYL
-194 EAAGADVTCNGGD
+194 DAAGADVTCNGGD
-207 YYSKETSEVN
+207 YYSEETSNVG

-233 EVTAEA
+233 EVIAEA
-239 GERTHVI
+239 GESTKVVDCGVYQTSSLATVEIQGGTFKAAGGNSGVI
-246 DCGGNSSASVEIH
+246 DCGNKGTMTINNTTLEMH
-259 GGNFKASGINSGGID
+259 NGGS
-274 CRGKGSV
+274 
-281 SIYNAKVESG
+281 
-291 NYVLAVGGSSADLK
+291 YVLAVGGSSAELK

-317 SCVSVQHGGS
+317 SCVTVQSGGS

-335 TSVGNQ
+335 TSVGNR
-341 NYHGGLLYMLSGEA
+341 NYNGGLLYMLSGKA

-366 NGVTGILAQYL
+366 SGVNGIRTSYMLYG
-377 GFAFLNGPHKLTVEN
+377 LNGPHKLTVEN
-392 TKIKGCEKAL
+392 TKIKGCENAL

-416 NVTFEDNETDIYLKN
+416 NVTFENNETDIYLKN
-431 DSSTPT
+431 DSSTPA
-437 NAPQVELDEG
+437 NAPQVKLDKG
-447 TKDTVGAITV
+447 TKDTAGAITV
-457 QVANPAEGVQITTKT
+457 EVENPANGVQITTKT
-472 TGKDYQQNLKLT
+472 TDEDYQQNLKLAS
-484 GKNDDWLIGYKKD
+484 KNDDWLIGYKKD

-503 YLTQRKGDKYFG
+503 YLTQREGDEYFG

-593 DVIITAEYEDEI
+593 DVIITAEYENES

-610 TGDTD
+610 TSDTD

-723 WEKAK
+723 WENAK
-728 QKGLFDQ
+728 QKGLFD
-735 NNEA
+735 

>member
-1 MNKKQK
+1 MRKKS
-7 KNLYRIIAALVLV
+7 LRFISAALAVSMMAST
-20 LILKLLPQFPT
+20 LP
-31 PVELLLYCIPY
+31 
-42 LVVGW
+42 
-47 DVLRKALLGIKNR
+47 
-60 QPFDECFLMAVAT
+60 
-73 VGAFALEVGAADPAA
+73 VGAFALEVGAGETTA
-88 AVSEQKAATSH
+88 AVSEQEAAKSH
-99 RLGGGEII
+99 RLEGGEII
-107 GEGFVKAYGTV
+107 GEDVANGAV
-118 YTLSGNYT
+118 YTLSGNYSRGI
-126 QSITIE
+126 SIT
-132 TKQDITINIDDE
+132 TSKDITINIEGE
-144 VTITGVAKFLD
+144 VTVTGVVKFLH
-155 VTGTGKVTINGTKDG
+155 VTGTGKVIINGTKDG
-170 VDQKIKMTTDCNV
+170 AAIKMTTNCEAV
-183 MNTGDTGVVYL
+183 DTIDSGIVCL
-194 EAAGADVTCNGGD
+194 DAAGADVTCNGGD
-207 YYSKETSEVN
+207 YYSEETSDIW

-233 EVTAEA
+233 AVTAEA
-239 GERTHVI
+239 GKGTDVV
-246 DCGGNSSASVEIH
+246 DCGETNSSATNSSASVEIH
-259 GGNFKASGINSGGID
+259 GGSFKASGSNSGVID
-274 CRGKGSV
+274 CRYKGSV
-281 SIYNAKVESG
+281 SIYNATLEMHNGG
-291 NYVLAVGGSSADLK
+291 NYVLDAIGSSADLK

-317 SCVSVQHGGS
+317 SCVTVQHGGS

-335 TSVGNQ
+335 TSVGNR
-341 NYHGGLLYMLSGEA
+341 NYNGGLLYMLSGEA
-355 TIKDSNYVAEQ
+355 TIKDSNYVAKQ

-392 TKIKGCEKAL
+392 TKIKGCEKAFEL
-402 SFGYDPEGSDIKLK
+402 DYDPEGSDIKLK
-416 NVTFEDNETDIYLKN
+416 NVTFEDNETDLYLKN
-431 DSSTPT
+431 STKTPT

-447 TKDTVGAITV
+447 TKDTAGAITV

-484 GKNDDWLIGYKKD
+484 SKNDDWLIGYEKDADGD

-503 YLTQRKGDKYFG
+503 YLTQRKDDKYFG
-515 LNTINA
+515 LNTIDA

-530 VTTLK
+530 VTTLE
-535 PYAQL
+535 PYAQV
-540 KEGTP
+540 KENTE
-545 VNLTADILE
+545 VTLTANILE
-554 GKKFARWKVEKVAD
+554 GKQFFHWKVEKVTAD
-568 GTPVTGLLDA
+568 SVEDVSEKVKIDYKDPENP
-578 ETENTENTSFSMPEY
+578 ETATLTMPNY
-593 DVIITAEYEDEI
+593 DIFVTAEYKEGAT
-605 IVDPG
+605 VDPG
-610 TGDTD
+610 TSDTD

-728 QKGLFDQ
+728 QKGLFDKT
-735 NNEA
+735 EA

>member
-1 MNKKQK
+1 MRKKS
-7 KNLYRIIAALVLV
+7 LRFISAALAVSMMAST
-20 LILKLLPQFPT
+20 LP
-31 PVELLLYCIPY
+31 
-42 LVVGW
+42 
-47 DVLRKALLGIKNR
+47 
-60 QPFDECFLMAVAT
+60 
-73 VGAFALEVGAADPAA
+73 VGAFALEVGAGETTA
-88 AVSEQKAATSH
+88 AVSEQEAATVLSH
-99 RLGGGEII
+99 DGGTINAGHYIM
-107 GEGFVKAYGTV
+107 EG
-118 YTLSGNYT
+118 GNYT
-126 QSITIE
+126 GGFTID
-132 TKQDITINIDDE
+132 TTGDVTIDITGE
-144 VTITGVAKFLD
+144 VTVTGVDKFLY

-170 VDQKIKMTTDCNV
+170 VDQKIKMTTDYNV
-183 MNTGDTGVVYL
+183 IKTEGTGVVYL

-207 YYSKETSEVN
+207 YYSAEPSNV
-217 STYSVF
+217 SSDYAVF
-223 CVKDG
+223 YVKDG

-233 EVTAEA
+233 EVIAEA
-239 GERTHVI
+239 GKSTRVVE
-246 DCGGNSSASVEIH
+246 CGVYKTSSLATVEIQ
-259 GGNFKASGINSGGID
+259 GGTFKAAGKNSGVIRCGN
-274 CRGKGSV
+274 KGTMT
-281 SIYNAKVESG
+281 INNATLEMHNGG
-291 NYVLAVGGSSADLK
+291 NYVLMATSSGVLK
-305 IYNSTVVGENEN
+305 IYSSTVIGENELA
-317 SCVSVQHGGS
+317 CVAVQHGGS

-335 TSVGNQ
+335 TSTGN
-341 NYHGGLLYMLSGEA
+341 NGGKLLYMLSGEA

-377 GFAFLNGPHKLTVEN
+377 AFAFLNGPHKLTVEN
-392 TKIKGCEKAL
+392 TKIKGCKKAVEL
-402 SFGYDPEGSDIKLK
+402 DYDPEGSDIKLK
-416 NVTFEDNETDIYLKN
+416 NVTFEDNETDLYLKN
-431 DSSTPT
+431 STETPT

-447 TKDTVGAITV
+447 TKDTAGAITV

-472 TGKDYQQNLKLT
+472 TDKDYQQNLKLT
-484 GKNDDWLIGYKKD
+484 GKNDGWLIGYEKG

-515 LNTINA
+515 LNTIKA
-521 TATTGEGDN
+521 TATTAEGDN
-530 VTTLK
+530 VTTLG
-535 PYAQL
+535 PYAQV

-545 VNLTADILE
+545 VKLTADILDN
-554 GKKFARWKVEKVAD
+554 ARVTGWKVEKIA
-568 GTPVTGLLDA
+568 A
-578 ETENTENTSFSMPEY
+578 EGVIEVHDVVDYDHENPETATMTMPDY
-593 DVIITAEYEDEI
+593 DIFVTAEYEI

-610 TGDTD
+610 TSDTD

-728 QKGLFDQ
+728 QKGLFD
-735 NNEA
+735 

>member
-1 MNKKQK
+1 MRKKS
-7 KNLYRIIAALVLV
+7 LRFISAALAVSMMAST
-20 LILKLLPQFPT
+20 LP
-31 PVELLLYCIPY
+31 
-42 LVVGW
+42 
-47 DVLRKALLGIKNR
+47 
-60 QPFDECFLMAVAT
+60 

-88 AVSEQKAATSH
+88 TVSEQKAATSH
-99 RLGGGEII
+99 RLEGGEII
-107 GEGFVKAYGTV
+107 DDVAYGTV

-126 QSITIE
+126 QGITIK
-132 TKQDITINIDDE
+132 TKQDITINIDNE

-207 YYSKETSEVN
+207 YYSKETSDVV

-233 EVTAEA
+233 KVIAGA
-239 GERTHVI
+239 GEYTDVI

-274 CRGKGSV
+274 CRNKGSV

-291 NYVLAVGGSSADLK
+291 NYVLAASGSSAELK
-305 IYNSTVVGENEN
+305 IYNSTIVGKNEN
-317 SCVSVQHGGS
+317 SCVTVQHGGS

-335 TSVGNQ
+335 TSVGNR
-341 NYHGGLLYMLSGEA
+341 NYNGGLLYMLSGEA

-377 GFAFLNGPHKLTVEN
+377 GFASLNGPHKLTVEN
-392 TKIKGCEKAL
+392 TKIKGCKKAVEL
-402 SFGYDPEGSDIKLK
+402 DYDPEGSDIKLK
-416 NVTFEDNETDIYLKN
+416 NVTFEDNETDLYLKN
-431 DSSTPT
+431 STETPT

-447 TKDTVGAITV
+447 TKDTAGAITV
-457 QVANPAEGVQITTKT
+457 EVAYPAEGVQITTKN

-484 GKNDDWLIGYKKD
+484 GKNDGWLIGYEKD

-503 YLTQRKGDKYFG
+503 YLTQRKGNKYFG
-515 LNTINA
+515 LNTIKA

-530 VTTLK
+530 VTTLG

-545 VNLTADILE
+545 VKLTADILE

-605 IVDPG
+605 TVDPG
-610 TGDTD
+610 TGDSD

-723 WEKAK
+723 WENAK
-728 QKGLFDQ
+728 QKGLFDKT
-735 NNEA
+735 EA

>member
-1 MNKKQK
+1 MRKKS
-7 KNLYRIIAALVLV
+7 LRFISAALAVSMMAST
-20 LILKLLPQFPT
+20 LP
-31 PVELLLYCIPY
+31 
-42 LVVGW
+42 
-47 DVLRKALLGIKNR
+47 
-60 QPFDECFLMAVAT
+60 
-73 VGAFALEVGAADPAA
+73 VGAFALEVGAGETTA
-88 AVSEQKAATSH
+88 AVSEQKAATPCH
-99 RLGGGEII
+99 LDGGKTI
-107 GEGFVKAYGTV
+107 GETFVETYGTV

-126 QSITIE
+126 QGITIE

-144 VTITGVAKFLD
+144 VTITGVAKFLN

-291 NYVLAVGGSSADLK
+291 NYVLAVGGSSAELK

-317 SCVSVQHGGS
+317 SCVTVQSGGS

-335 TSVGNQ
+335 TSVGNR
-341 NYHGGLLYMLSGEA
+341 NYNGGLLYMLSGKA
-355 TIKDSNYVAEQ
+355 TIKDSNYVAER
-366 NGVTGILAQYL
+366 NSVTGILAQYL
-377 GFAFLNGPHKLTVEN
+377 DFAFLNGPHKLTVEN
-392 TKIKGCEKAL
+392 TKIKGCEKAFEL
-402 SFGYDPEGSDIKLK
+402 EYDREGSDIELK

-431 DSSTPT
+431 DSSTPA

-447 TKDTVGAITV
+447 TKDTAGAITV

-472 TGKDYQQNLKLT
+472 TGKDYQQNLKLAS
-484 GKNDDWLIGYKKD
+484 KNDGWLIGYEKDADGD

-530 VTTLK
+530 VTTLG
-535 PYAQL
+535 PYAQV
-540 KEGTP
+540 KEDTE
-545 VNLTADILE
+545 VTLTANAASGDTAS
-554 GKKFARWKVEKVAD
+554 GDKKFVRWKAEKVTAD
-568 GTPVTGLLDA
+568 SVEDVSSLIVADSENP
-578 ETENTENTSFSMPEY
+578 ETATLTMPNY
-593 DVIITAEYEDEI
+593 DIFVTAEYEEGAT
-605 IVDPG
+605 VDPG
-610 TGDTD
+610 TGDSD

-700 LNDAEDGKFH
+700 LNDDDSVEGELKFH

-735 NNEA
+735 NTEA

>member
-1 MNKKQK
+1 M
-7 KNLYRIIAALVLV
+7 
-20 LILKLLPQFPT
+20 
-31 PVELLLYCIPY
+31 
-42 LVVGW
+42 
-47 DVLRKALLGIKNR
+47 
-60 QPFDECFLMAVAT
+60 
-73 VGAFALEVGAADPAA
+73 
-88 AVSEQKAATSH
+88 SEQKAATPH
-99 RLGGGEII
+99 PLGGGEKI
-107 GEGFVKAYGTV
+107 GETFVKAYGTV

-132 TKQDITINIDDE
+132 TKQDITINIDGE

-207 YYSKETSEVN
+207 YYSKETSDVV

-233 EVTAEA
+233 KVIAGA
-239 GERTHVI
+239 GEYTDVI

-274 CRGKGSV
+274 CRNKGSV

-291 NYVLAVGGSSADLK
+291 NYVLAASGSSAELK
-305 IYNSTVVGENEN
+305 IYNSTIVGKNEN
-317 SCVSVQHGGS
+317 SCVTVQHGGS

-335 TSVGNQ
+335 TSVGNR
-341 NYHGGLLYMLSGEA
+341 NYNGGLLYMLSGEA

-377 GFAFLNGPHKLTVEN
+377 GFASLNGPHKLTVEN
-392 TKIKGCEKAL
+392 TKIKGCKKAVEL
-402 SFGYDPEGSDIKLK
+402 DYDPEGSDIKLK
-416 NVTFEDNETDIYLKN
+416 NVTFEDNETDLYLKN
-431 DSSTPT
+431 STETPT

-447 TKDTVGAITV
+447 TKDTAGAITV

-472 TGKDYQQNLKLT
+472 TGKDYQQSLKLT
-484 GKNDDWLIGYKKD
+484 SKNDSWLIGYEKDADGD

-503 YLTQRKGDKYFG
+503 YLTQRKGDKYFC

-545 VNLTADILE
+545 VKLTADILE

-605 IVDPG
+605 TVDPG
-610 TGDTD
+610 TGDSD

-723 WEKAK
+723 WENAK
-728 QKGLFDQ
+728 QKGLFD
-735 NNEA
+735 

>member
-1 MNKKQK
+1 MRKKS
-7 KNLYRIIAALVLV
+7 LRFISAALAVSMMAST
-20 LILKLLPQFPT
+20 LP
-31 PVELLLYCIPY
+31 
-42 LVVGW
+42 
-47 DVLRKALLGIKNR
+47 
-60 QPFDECFLMAVAT
+60 

-88 AVSEQKAATSH
+88 TVSEQKAATSH

-170 VDQKIKMTTDCNV
+170 VDQKIKMTTDHDHDV
-183 MNTGDTGVVYL
+183 IDTGYTGVVFL

-207 YYSKETSEVN
+207 YYSKEMSNVGA
-217 STYSVF
+217 SYSVF

-239 GERTHVI
+239 GWNTHVI
-246 DCGGNSSASVEIH
+246 NCEGNSSASVEIH
-259 GGNFKASGINSGGID
+259 GGNFKASESNSGGID
-274 CRGKGSV
+274 CGGKGSV

-291 NYVLAVGGSSADLK
+291 NYVLAVGGSSAELK
-305 IYNSTVVGENEN
+305 IYNSTVVGENKS
-317 SCVSVQHGGS
+317 SCVTVQYGGS

-341 NYHGGLLYMLSGEA
+341 SYSGGFLYMLSGKA

-366 NGVTGILAQYL
+366 NGLTGILARYL
-377 GFAFLNGPHKLTVEN
+377 TVPGLTGPHKLTVEN
-392 TKIKGCEKAL
+392 TKIKGCKEAFNL
-402 SFGYDPEGSDIKLK
+402 EYDPEGSDIKLK
-416 NVTFEDNETDIYLKN
+416 NVTFENNETDIYLEN
-431 DSSTPT
+431 DSSTPA
-437 NAPQVELDEG
+437 NAPQVKLDKG
-447 TKDTVGAITV
+447 TKDTAGAITV
-457 QVANPAEGVQITTKT
+457 EVENPANGVQITTKT
-472 TGKDYQQNLKLT
+472 TDEDYQQNLKLAS
-484 GKNDDWLIGYKKD
+484 KNDGWLIGYKKD

-503 YLTQRKGDKYFG
+503 YLTKREGDNYFG

-530 VTTLK
+530 ATTLES
-535 PYAQL
+535 YAQL
-540 KEGTP
+540 TEGTP
-545 VNLTADILE
+545 VKLTADIPG
-554 GKKFARWKVEKVAD
+554 GKPCTGWKVEKIA
-568 GTPVTGLLDA
+568 A
-578 ETENTENTSFSMPEY
+578 EGVIEVYGVVDYDHENPETATLTMPNY
-593 DVIITAEYEDEI
+593 DIFVTAEYEEGAT
-605 IVDPG
+605 VDPG
-610 TGDTD
+610 TGDSD

-723 WEKAK
+723 WENAK
-728 QKGLFDQ
+728 QKGLFD
-735 NNEA
+735 

>member
-1 MNKKQK
+1 MRKKS
-7 KNLYRIIAALVLV
+7 LRFISAALAVSMMAST
-20 LILKLLPQFPT
+20 LP
-31 PVELLLYCIPY
+31 
-42 LVVGW
+42 
-47 DVLRKALLGIKNR
+47 
-60 QPFDECFLMAVAT
+60 
-73 VGAFALEVGAADPAA
+73 VGAFALEVGAGETTA

-99 RLGGGEII
+99 RLGGSEII
-107 GEGFVKAYGTV
+107 GEGFVEAYGTV

-126 QSITIE
+126 QGITIE

-207 YYSKETSEVN
+207 YYSEETSDAV

-233 EVTAEA
+233 EVIAEA
-239 GERTHVI
+239 GKLTRVV
-246 DCGGNSSASVEIH
+246 DCGVYTTSSLATVEIQE
-259 GGNFKASGINSGGID
+259 GTFKAAGNDSGVIHCGNKGTMTIN
-274 CRGKGSV
+274 
-281 SIYNAKVESG
+281 NATLEMHNGG
-291 NYVLAVGGSSADLK
+291 NYVLAASGSSAELK

-317 SCVSVQHGGS
+317 SCVTVQHGGS
-327 FWAENCEF
+327 FWAENCKF

-341 NYHGGLLYMLSGEA
+341 NYNGGLLYMLSGKA
-355 TIKDSNYVAEQ
+355 TIKDSNYVAER
-366 NGVTGILAQYL
+366 NSVTGILAQYL

-392 TKIKGCEKAL
+392 TKIKGCENAL
-402 SFGYDPEGSDIKLK
+402 SFGYDPEGSDIELK
-416 NVTFEDNETDIYLKN
+416 NVTFEDNKTDIYLKN
-431 DSSTPT
+431 DSSTPA

-447 TKDTVGAITV
+447 TKDTTGAITV
-457 QVANPAEGVQITTKT
+457 EVENPAEGVQITTKT
-472 TGKDYQQNLKLT
+472 TGKDYQQSLKLT
-484 GKNDDWLIGYKKD
+484 SKNDGWLIGYKKD

-503 YLTQRKGDKYFG
+503 YLTQREGDTYFG

-530 VTTLK
+530 ATTLES
-535 PYAQL
+535 YAQL
-540 KEGTP
+540 TEGTP
-545 VNLTADILE
+545 VKLTADIPG
-554 GKKFARWKVEKVAD
+554 GKPCTGWKVEKIAAE
-568 GTPVTGLLDA
+568 GVTEVHDA
-578 ETENTENTSFSMPEY
+578 GVIKYDPENPETATLTMPDY
-593 DVIITAEYEDEI
+593 DIFVTAEYEYEDGS
-605 IVDPG
+605 VDPG
-610 TGDTD
+610 TSDTD

-695 VEQEL
+695 VEQGL
-700 LNDAEDGKFH
+700 MNDAEDGKFH

-723 WEKAK
+723 WNAAREM
-728 QKGLFDQ
+728 GLFDKT
-735 NNEA
+735 EA